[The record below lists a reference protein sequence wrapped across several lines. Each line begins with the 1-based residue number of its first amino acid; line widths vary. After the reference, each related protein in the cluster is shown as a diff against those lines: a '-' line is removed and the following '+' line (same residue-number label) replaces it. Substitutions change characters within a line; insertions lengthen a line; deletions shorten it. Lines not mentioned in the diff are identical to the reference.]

1 MRGRAQFGIV
11 KSDPETKNGDERDR
25 KFADNTLVLWD
36 RAVFG
41 QIGGERAVVPKKDR
55 IPLLL
60 RPERRTARSA
70 TRQRWSVIRQVA
82 PLREH
87 RICCLGER
95 HVGKAWST
103 RMVAAR
109 ADKEQPLPSRRG
121 VGRQVL
127 PVVVANL
134 PWCNVDTLEFTDV
147 FAEVVRNVFMAGHK
161 RKLPPVS
168 RARED
173 RAAHVVMVSE

>member
-36 RAVFG
+36 RTVFG

-60 RPERRTARSA
+60 RPDRRAAPPATWQSWSA
-70 TRQRWSVIRQVA
+70 TVPRAVA
-82 PLREH
+82 PLRER

-109 ADKEQPLPSRRG
+109 TDKEQSLPSRRG

-134 PWCNVDTLEFTDV
+134 PWCNVDKLEFTDV
-147 FAEVVRNVFMAGHK
+147 FAEVVRNVSMAGHK
-161 RKLPPVS
+161 
-168 RARED
+168 
-173 RAAHVVMVSE
+173 